1 MKDLLALCCLLVVTT
16 ATLCARG
23 HDSTFCDGRDVI
35 LAMEARYA
43 GQWYP
48 AVRIKQRVAYFEDGA
63 ETRNEV
69 WTEMLQIPGRVRS
82 TIGDPDSGNCEIARN
97 DSVFLFRR
105 GNLIESR
112 RAVHG
117 ILLLGF
123 DVYRQDP
130 TKTFAQLREA
140 GYDLDLVH
148 ESLWKGKPAY
158 VVGAEA
164 GDDSSSQFWIEKER
178 LVLVRLLTKGAR
190 TGRRFEVELNDI
202 KPLAGGWIATELRF
216 LNAGL
221 PRIIETYLE
230 FGVPVAVP
238 PRTFDTAPFTVVRF

>member
-1 MKDLLALCCLLVVTT
+1 MKNLLALCCLLVVI
-16 ATLCARG
+16 ATPLFPLG

-35 LAMEARYA
+35 VAMEERYV
-43 GQWYP
+43 GQWYT
-48 AVRIKQRVAYFEDGA
+48 AVRIKQRVAYFTDGA
-63 ETRNEV
+63 ESRSEI

-82 TIGDPDSGNCEIARN
+82 NIGDPDSGNCEIARN
-97 DSVFLFRR
+97 DSVFLFRQ
-105 GNLIESR
+105 GNLVDSR

-123 DVYRQDP
+123 DVYCQDP
-130 TKTFAQLREA
+130 TKTFAQLHEA
-140 GYDLDLVH
+140 GYNLDLVH

-178 LVLVRLLTKGAR
+178 LILVRLVTKGAR
-190 TGRRFEVELNDI
+190 TGRRFEVELDDF

-216 LNAGL
+216 LSAGR
-221 PRIIETYLE
+221 PAVIEKYLE
-230 FGVPVAVP
+230 FGVPAAVP